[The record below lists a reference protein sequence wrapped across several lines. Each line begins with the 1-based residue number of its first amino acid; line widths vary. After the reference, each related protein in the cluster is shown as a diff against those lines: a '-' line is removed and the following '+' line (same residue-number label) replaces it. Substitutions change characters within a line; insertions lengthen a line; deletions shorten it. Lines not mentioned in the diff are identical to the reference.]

1 MIDLSKIEYR
11 VVVIDENGNQYN
23 IKEYIHSLGWEE
35 NQNEIAVRSSFIT
48 RNDKTSKGKLSS
60 LIKPGCLIGIFATD
74 GNGYDEEVAI

>member
-35 NQNEIAVRSSFIT
+35 NQNEIAVRSSFI
-48 RNDKTSKGKLSS
+48 
-60 LIKPGCLIGIFATD
+60 A
-74 GNGYDEEVAI
+74 